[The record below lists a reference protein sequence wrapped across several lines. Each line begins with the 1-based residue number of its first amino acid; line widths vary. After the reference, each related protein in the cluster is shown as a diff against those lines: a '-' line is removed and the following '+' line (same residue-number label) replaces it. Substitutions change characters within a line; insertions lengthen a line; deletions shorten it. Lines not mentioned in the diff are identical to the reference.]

1 MPTNM
6 QENMRPIGLLKIDKA
21 TVLKVMLKSFGI
33 VADDVAASMEEQSDL
48 CSALLSTPKELDMR
62 QLRDVV
68 IQMRKV
74 KNESDESNEA
84 IMKALMERVQA
95 GCLYA
100 RDTGI
105 AKEINGVIWN
115 DAKVDLDEENCEEI
129 KEVLKK
135 AETELDIYVHD
146 GLPKKT
152 QSFLINMSRSRAT
165 MLSGPSFSGKSTII
179 SVRLSIMFK
188 TVLFYNENILG
199 CNALRKTCQ

>member
-33 VADDVAASMEEQSDL
+33 GADDVAASMEEQSDL

-199 CNALRKTCQ
+199 CYALRKTCQ